1 MTERVTN
8 RAERGIKPL
17 VQWIQALLGLNSD
30 VREALVYM
38 RHFTIVRKLIMLL
51 CALLLISVLTGLA
64 ILRSNERVKS
74 HANAA
79 EAFNRT
85 VQDYEGLMN
94 RYQDLNTIS
103 YRFLSE
109 GYEKKQ
115 SEAYQSKLAQL
126 GELTDNLKLVFERD
140 DDLRS
145 YLSWFDKINQAYADL
160 FEAHFAGAFLPE
172 SLNGVVIRQTLTAQ
186 MNDTL
191 RVDGELKQLF
201 EARRE
206 KSSDKLQD
214 TLSGSSRDVVLLTAT
229 MVVVTMALAF
239 LFGRSI
245 NRGVKLLMRRIQ
257 AYRNG
262 DLGYATGDSRSD
274 EFGAVDAYLA
284 QMGEQIRLML
294 ESNRRTGSEVVEWTG
309 SILEKSKENR
319 QAATIIQELTEHC
332 QTRVELQHDATASI
346 SAVIEE
352 ATAGSA
358 QMLHASDLLRDSV
371 WRTNGHAQE
380 GRTLMTELSASFNET
395 SEEMARLG
403 EQVES
408 MRERMSEVHR
418 FMLGISEIAYRTN
431 LLSLNASIEASRAG
445 VHGSG
450 FSVIAHEIRRLAGQT
465 EGFAGNVRDAMQTMQ
480 ADIGAM
486 ASAFDG
492 FAERVGDTKSRSEQA
507 VVTFGDIALESG
519 RLATQTEEWSLSVNE
534 VAAGLN
540 EIVASIERLVESS
553 SDIRDSMLQV
563 SGLAAA
569 QSDVSGYLQQAVDRL
584 ADTAKSLRAD

>member
-1 MTERVTN
+1 
-8 RAERGIKPL
+8 
-17 VQWIQALLGLNSD
+17 
-30 VREALVYM
+30 M
-38 RHFTIVRKLIMLL
+38 RKLTIVRKLILLL

-64 ILRSNERVKS
+64 ILRSNERVKA
-74 HANAA
+74 HANEA

-126 GELTDNLKLVFERD
+126 NELTDNLKLVFEQD
-140 DDLRS
+140 NDLRS
-145 YLSWFDKINQAYADL
+145 YLSWFDKINQAYSDL
-160 FEAHFAGAFLPE
+160 YAAHFAGAFLPE
-172 SLNGVVIRQTLTAQ
+172 SLNGVVIRQTLTTQ

-191 RVDGELKQLF
+191 RVDGELKRLF

-206 KSSDKLQD
+206 ESSVKLQG
-214 TLSGSSRDVVLLTAT
+214 TLSGSSRDVILLTAT
-229 MVVVTMALAF
+229 MVVVTLALAY

-262 DLGYATGDSRSD
+262 DLGYVTVVSRGD
-274 EFGAVDAYLA
+274 EFGTVDAYLS
-284 QMGEQIRLML
+284 QMGEQLLMML

-319 QAATIIQELTEHC
+319 QAASSIQELTERC
-332 QTRVELQHDATASI
+332 QARIELQHDATASI

-352 ATAGSA
+352 ASAGSA
-358 QMLHASDLLRDSV
+358 QMLHASVELRDTV

-380 GRTLMTELSASFNET
+380 GKALVTALSASFEET
-395 SEEMARLG
+395 SGEMARLG
-403 EQVES
+403 EQVGS

-418 FMLGISEIAYRTN
+418 FMQGISEIAYRTN

-450 FSVIAHEIRRLAGQT
+450 FSVIAGEIRRLAGQT
-465 EGFAGNVRDAMQTMQ
+465 EGFAGNVREAMLSIQ

-492 FAERVGDTKSRSEQA
+492 FAERLDATKERSEQA
-507 VVTFGDIALESG
+507 VASFGDIALESD
-519 RLATQTEEWSLSVNE
+519 RLAGQTEEWTLSVNE